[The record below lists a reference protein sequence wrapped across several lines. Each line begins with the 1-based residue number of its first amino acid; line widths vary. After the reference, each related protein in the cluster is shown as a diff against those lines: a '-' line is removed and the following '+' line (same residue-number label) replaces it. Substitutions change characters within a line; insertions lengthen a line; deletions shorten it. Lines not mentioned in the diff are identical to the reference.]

1 MAFQSLQ
8 NCELLKMELIHS
20 DTFDGHCSFSSPMLL
35 SSPVISFNQSK
46 TNSVTFR
53 ARLCLMYSVS
63 QVRMNIFPS
72 STFLILYLRI
82 EKPSRSPV
90 DEETLATDLEIV
102 GHSEI
107 LSH

>member
-1 MAFQSLQ
+1 
-8 NCELLKMELIHS
+8 
-20 DTFDGHCSFSSPMLL
+20 
-35 SSPVISFNQSK
+35 
-46 TNSVTFR
+46 
-53 ARLCLMYSVS
+53 MYSVS